1 MLAAV
6 GVLVGVILTVGLAR
20 AASKL
25 ESRSRVRAMRPAARF
40 LPERFR
46 SAVAVRLARAELDL
60 DPEAAVRWWAVSLG
74 VTAWFAMVLA
84 PTLVLPAVAAG
95 VAAGPVALA
104 LRTGRADRAARG
116 ALPGILDHV
125 VAHLRAGG
133 TVHEAVQALA
143 NRPGPLAAD
152 FRRLVARL
160 SLGSSIDDALERW
173 GNERPVA
180 GVRTT
185 AGALAMVVAV
195 GGSAAS
201 PLEGLATSLRDDE
214 AAAGEAKALSAQ
226 SRLSAMVVGVGPI
239 AYLVFSTAT
248 DPASARV
255 LVSTPVGI
263 GCLAVGLTLEVVA
276 ALWMR
281 ALLKDPT

>member
-1 MLAAV
+1 MLSVV
-6 GVLVGVILTVGLAR
+6 GALIGLLLTVGLAR
-20 AASKL
+20 AASRT
-25 ESRSRVRAMRPAARF
+25 EPRSRVRAMRPAARL
-40 LPERFR
+40 LPPGFR
-46 SAVAVRLARAELDL
+46 AVVAARLVRAELAL
-60 DPEAAVRWWAVSLG
+60 DPEAAVRWWAVG
-74 VTAWFAMVLA
+74 VGVAVWFAMVLA
-84 PTLVLPAVAAG
+84 PTLVLPAFVAGA
-95 VAAGPVALA
+95 AAGPVALA

-133 TVHEAVQALA
+133 TVHEAVHALA
-143 NRPGPLAAD
+143 RRPGPLATD
-152 FRRLVARL
+152 FRRLAARL
-160 SLGSSIDDALERW
+160 SLGSSMDDALERW
-173 GNERPVA
+173 GSERPVA
-180 GVRTT
+180 GVRAT

-201 PLEGLATSLRDDE
+201 PLEGLARSLRDDE

-226 SRLSAMVVGVGPI
+226 SRLSAIVVGVGPI

-255 LVSTPVGI
+255 LVSTPVGVS
-263 GCLAVGLTLEVVA
+263 CLVVGLTLEFLA